1 MTWVAFASGLV
12 LGFPAGVILVGAL
25 AASARS
31 EAEDVA
37 EVRGFRRGWHE
48 RARLAR
54 VDRELAEEVARVQRK
69 DDGRRYLDAIS
80 ESLPEHEWA
89 EPNFHL

>member
-12 LGFPAGVILVGAL
+12 LGFPAGVILAGAL

-54 VDRELAEEVARVQRK
+54 IDRDLADEVRRVRAKDEGKRLLEEIA
-69 DDGRRYLDAIS
+69 DAV
-80 ESLPEHEWA
+80 PEHEWA
-89 EPNFHL
+89 ELNFHL